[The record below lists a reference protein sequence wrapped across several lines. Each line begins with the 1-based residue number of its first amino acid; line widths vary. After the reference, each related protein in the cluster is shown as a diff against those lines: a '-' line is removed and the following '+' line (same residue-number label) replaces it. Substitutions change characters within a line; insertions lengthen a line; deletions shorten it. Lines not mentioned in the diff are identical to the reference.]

1 MVFFAPLVLVG
12 FFYDCFLLTFRVEFS
27 RHKSCPSSRK
37 RKFNAQFYEVRCM
50 YLFPLLRFCYIPPF
64 PFPFVAISPVLLASG
79 GVYFLINPWF
89 LGMCSAI
96 RGEEGGG

>member
-1 MVFFAPLVLVG
+1 
-12 FFYDCFLLTFRVEFS
+12 
-27 RHKSCPSSRK
+27 
-37 RKFNAQFYEVRCM
+37 M

-64 PFPFVAISPVLLASG
+64 PFPFVAISPVLRASG

-96 RGEEGGG
+96 RGEEGGGVIVCRTGPGSGTVTWYWYTVGGWVEGPRGLSLRYALLYFPELLGLCW